1 MCPSDNPQN
10 SLKVKGLFYT
20 PRPKILNFKNSFYHS
35 CWWSV
40 LFRSFFWFMH
50 CAFLWC
56 VYFKL
61 STTQNSF
68 WLNNTGWGSFRALG
82 YLPGHKKIHWKIR
95 PIEPEPFFFWAP
107 GFSPLVAVLGRSV
120 LLLFLKG
127 FQRGQNTYLKKI
139 THKQNT
145 FLTLLWVLWQR
156 M

>member
-10 SLKVKGLFYT
+10 SLKVKGLFYI

-68 WLNNTGWGSFRALG
+68 WLNNTEVPSELLVISLAIRKFTEKLGPLSLNHSFS
-82 YLPGHKKIHWKIR
+82 
-95 PIEPEPFFFWAP
+95 EPQAFLLW
-107 GFSPLVAVLGRSV
+107 
-120 LLLFLKG
+120 LLFLVDVFFCCFLRDFKED
-127 FQRGQNTYLKKI
+127 KI
-139 THKQNT
+139 
-145 FLTLLWVLWQR
+145 LI
-156 M
+156 